1 MHTVTVLQYWHIPL
15 TAVLY
20 VLSLGIPMVEK
31 KKHTGKLHYCIWA
44 LCYLV
49 SPLAQ
54 LGFLASRVSN
64 HSGHRNRNYKL

>member
-15 TAVLY
+15 TAVSY
-20 VLSLGIPMVEK
+20 VLSLGIPMAEK

-49 SPLAQ
+49 SPLA
-54 LGFLASRVSN
+54 
-64 HSGHRNRNYKL
+64 